1 MKKEQILYIIT
12 RDDIKN
18 VSSEMNISVSEKD
31 FTFIKDKVGNFIGDK
46 WHDAIE
52 YALWELEESKKK

>member
-1 MKKEQILYIIT
+1 MKKEQTLHIIT
-12 RDDIKN
+12 MDDAKN
-18 VSSEMNISVSEKD
+18 VSSEMNIYVSERD

-52 YALWELEESKKK
+52 YAL